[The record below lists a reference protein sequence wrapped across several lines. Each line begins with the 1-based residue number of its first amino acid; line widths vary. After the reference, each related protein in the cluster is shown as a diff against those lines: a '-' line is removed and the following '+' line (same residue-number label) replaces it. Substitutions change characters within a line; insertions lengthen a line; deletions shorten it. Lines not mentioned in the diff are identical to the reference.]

1 MNGFKKGKSN
11 LIESKNKNLE
21 YSNKKLNIIRFRAY
35 LEMNTP
41 EQIDNILEKTPL
53 KKLGLTPMH
62 MGEMYY
68 DYKFYSKATYYLLQV
83 KEKEYNSYII
93 DLLISMGKN
102 KEALEIIISD
112 KDNENMVDLVND
124 ILKKNP
130 KLKEYVDQLC
140 VKYKVN
146 LQ

>member
-1 MNGFKKGKSN
+1 
-11 LIESKNKNLE
+11 
-21 YSNKKLNIIRFRAY
+21 
-35 LEMNTP
+35 
-41 EQIDNILEKTPL
+41 
-53 KKLGLTPMH
+53 MH

-68 DYKFYSKATYYLLQV
+68 DYKFYSKATDYLLQV

-112 KDNENMVDLVND
+112 KDNENMGDLVND